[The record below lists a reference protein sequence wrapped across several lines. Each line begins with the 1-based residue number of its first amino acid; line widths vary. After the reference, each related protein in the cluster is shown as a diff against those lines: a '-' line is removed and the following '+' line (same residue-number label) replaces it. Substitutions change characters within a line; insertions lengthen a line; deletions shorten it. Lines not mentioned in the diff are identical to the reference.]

1 MNLETNRLI
10 LRELNTDDTL
20 DFYMLNE
27 DPEVIK
33 YTGDKPFVDLD
44 EAGNFISGYSQY
56 MLYSVGRLA
65 VIRKED
71 GAFLGWC
78 GLRYQPD
85 KNEYD
90 IGFRFFRKYWNNG
103 YATEAANACIN
114 YGFTARKISSII
126 GCAVK
131 ENEASIKVL
140 EKLGMTY
147 ESITDF
153 DVNEGVLYRIANP
166 L

>member
-1 MNLETNRLI
+1 
-10 LRELNTDDTL
+10 
-20 DFYMLNE
+20 MLNE

-33 YTGDKPFVDLD
+33 YTGDKPFADLD
-44 EAGNFISGYSQY
+44 AARNFLSGYSQY

-114 YGFTARKISSII
+114 YGFTVRKISSII

-131 ENEASIKVL
+131 ENKASIKVL

-153 DVNEGVLYRIANP
+153 DGNEGVLYRIANP